1 MYTYLVFNQM
11 THSALY
17 TIPFTDSLMI
27 WWYQTNHCVYYSA
40 SEAPLFGLN
49 MLLIMGTLL
58 FIAFLSVEDNILVSS
73 EGKQPLALNVFSEH
87 GSDSQMQCIVIN
99 DSDGYTSTDPTKALG
114 HLDDFREFYMRGY
127 NREDQTITVYK
138 NYNIT
143 HILDEAFAWAS
154 DVEVSEFSKVRIPF
168 PREFTLF
175 WFLNSSWPAVEII
188 FFSLK
193 LL

>member
-40 SEAPLFGLN
+40 SKAPRFGLN

-73 EGKQPLALNVFSEH
+73 EGIQPLALNIFADH

-143 HILDEAFAWAS
+143 HISDGVFAWAS
-154 DVEVSEFSKVRIPF
+154 DVEVSEFSKVRISL
-168 PREFTLF
+168 PREFTF
-175 WFLNSSWPAVEII
+175 FGFLTHPGLLLKL